1 MSFEGG
7 RVRSA
12 RGRAVR
18 PTAGAGPGG
27 RRRARAAIPTG
38 ALAGLTALGL
48 AACAGPG
55 TADARAVVEELAAA
69 VAGGDGTAACAL
81 ILPDAAD
88 ALAADEG
95 EPCADVVTAPDGP
108 LAALA
113 AAGDDLVVEDVHVA
127 GRQAQVVTATDTLFL
142 AVSGDGWVVTAA
154 GCTPREDR
162 PYDCE
167 VEA

>member
-1 MSFEGG
+1 M
-7 RVRSA
+7 
-12 RGRAVR
+12 
-18 PTAGAGPGG
+18 
-27 RRRARAAIPTG
+27 RR
-38 ALAGLTALGL
+38 
-48 AACAGPG
+48 
-55 TADARAVVEELAAA
+55 ARAVVEELAAA
-69 VAGGDGTAACAL
+69 VAGGDGAAACAL

-88 ALAADEG
+88 ALAADER
-95 EPCADVVTAPDGP
+95 EPCADAITAPDGP

-113 AAGDDLVVEDVHVA
+113 AAGDGLVVEEVHVA